1 MEPEVGWVDTVSA
14 GGALFLRGGLGFV
27 PVQPGNP
34 ELVGDQIP
42 VDLVVNCILA
52 AGLVSVEVYYL
63 KLLTK
68 ALCLSTSSS
77 TASLPQV

>member
-1 MEPEVGWVDTVSA
+1 MEPEAGWVDTVSA
-14 GGALFLRGGLGFV
+14 GGALFLTGGLGFM

-52 AGLVSVEVYYL
+52 AGKSF
-63 KLLTK
+63 
-68 ALCLSTSSS
+68 S
-77 TASLPQV
+77 